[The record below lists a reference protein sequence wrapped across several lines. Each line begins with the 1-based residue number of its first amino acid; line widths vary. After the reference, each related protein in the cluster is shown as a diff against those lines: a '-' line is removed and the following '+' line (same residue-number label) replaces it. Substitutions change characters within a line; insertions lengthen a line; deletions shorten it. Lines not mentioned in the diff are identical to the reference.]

1 MKSFCVVTLSFFSFI
16 SAELTHF
23 ERGLNFY
30 DQRAEKSIGLKADPS
45 LIGRAIDEF
54 IIAMKSPEKEL
65 DAGVFLLK
73 CYYFKGKFVS
83 QNDDEKK
90 DIYSK
95 GKVLGEKLI
104 NLYPESVS
112 AHYWYLVNL
121 GSWAEIYGTMS
132 AAREGV
138 AGIMRNVSKKII
150 KIDPNYSDG
159 GGYFMLGAVHFKSPY
174 IPFVLSW
181 PSNDKALEYLNLAH
195 NTGDSTP
202 SQTVYLSRALYKN
215 GQVKKA
221 ISLLSS
227 LLDENISKTYK
238 LEDMDQHEIARGLL
252 EEWK

>member
-1 MKSFCVVTLSFFSFI
+1 VKSFFVTTLFFFSFI
-16 SAELTHF
+16 SAELTHL
-23 ERGLNFY
+23 EKGKNFY
-30 DQRAEKSIGLKADPS
+30 DQRAEKSIGLKANPNF
-45 LIGRAIDEF
+45 IEQAIDEF
-54 IIAMKSPEKEL
+54 KIAMKSPEREL

-121 GSWAEIYGTMS
+121 GSWAEIYGTMP

-150 KIDPNYSDG
+150 TIDPNYSDG

-181 PSNDKALEYLNLAH
+181 PSNDKAIEYLSLAY
-195 NTGDSTP
+195 NTVKSTP

-215 GQVKKA
+215 GQEKKA

-227 LLDENISKTYK
+227 LLNENISKTYK

-252 EEWK
+252 KEWE

>member
-1 MKSFCVVTLSFFSFI
+1 MKRFCAVTLSFFSFI

-30 DQRAEKSIGLKADPS
+30 DQRAEKSIGLNADPS
-45 LIGRAIDEF
+45 LIEKAINEF
-54 IIAMKSPEKEL
+54 LIAMKSPEKEL

-174 IPFVLSW
+174 IPFILSW
-181 PSNDKALEYLNLAH
+181 PDNDIALKNLEKAY
-195 NTGDSTP
+195 GVGISTP
-202 SQTVYLSRALYKN
+202 SQTVYLARVLHKD
-215 GQVKKA
+215 GQKDRA
-221 ISLLSS
+221 IST
-227 LLDENISKTYK
+227 LLDLLKQPYSINEKI
-238 LEDMDQHEIARGLL
+238 EDFDQHQIAKNLL